1 MGIKWRCSR
10 VQLTFIFS
18 ILFLLV
24 GWVAPM
30 SYAAYAPAESFLQV
44 HDFSAEDATVGDTS
58 HAIEMDRTVSQTT
71 TGTVY
76 TELYLIDEDT
86 GHRVRISSEM
96 MERPLVE
103 GRATVTREQEIPE
116 QVKPGS
122 YSYELTIRMELAQ
135 GRIFRTFSYESE
147 VFQISP

>member
-1 MGIKWRCSR
+1 
-10 VQLTFIFS
+10 
-18 ILFLLV
+18 
-24 GWVAPM
+24 
-30 SYAAYAPAESFLQV
+30 
-44 HDFSAEDATVGDTS
+44 
-58 HAIEMDRTVSQTT
+58 
-71 TGTVY
+71 
-76 TELYLIDEDT
+76 
-86 GHRVRISSEM
+86 M